1 MQDDR
6 AEHVQGDTP
15 RVEGAVRSAFI
26 WNFATLAFAQVVLAA
41 IFLMLASRLDPATF
55 GIFALASVITDV
67 FYALGTAAAVDA
79 IVQRQDFSR
88 RTLSSITWAMSGI
101 CIVMTVIFCAAA
113 PFYAS
118 AMGAPRVAGA
128 LEVLTLSTLMLPFVI
143 GPTAIMRQKLDVKAL
158 ALLNMVAS
166 LLGGGAAL
174 IISFTPA
181 VEWSLV
187 VQRLVMTF
195 SFVVMATARTR
206 LIPDPVISREE
217 VRNWLSSA
225 SRIFAGQGIAS
236 ITPRL
241 ADVFTGAFFGA
252 TAVGYLRV
260 ATRLSDLLMG
270 FLINPVSQLWVT
282 LMSRTAASTEA
293 RQAVFLQ
300 LTNLMALVALPG
312 FVGLA
317 LTANEVVGL
326 VLPSEY
332 APVAGPL
339 AILCLL
345 GVFVPLTNP
354 RNLLFTALKRFNY
367 LIWFS
372 VLDLVATALCM
383 AVMARFGP
391 VIMVGAGAFT
401 SIIMI
406 MFALP
411 LILRDL
417 KLPPTEV
424 ASHLLPP
431 YVAVAAMAACVIA
444 AEPLLA
450 TLPIIEALLIK
461 IVIGVVSYSGVLMTF
476 FRASVMQALRTVAAR

>member
-1 MQDDR
+1 MQDDSR
-6 AEHVQGDTP
+6 DQLQGDAP
-15 RVEGAVRSAFI
+15 RVEGAVRSAFV
-26 WNFATLAFAQVVLAA
+26 WNFVTLAFAQLVLAA
-41 IFLMLASRLDPATF
+41 IFLLLASRLDPATF

-113 PFYAS
+113 PFYAG
-118 AMGAPRVAGA
+118 AMGAPGIAGA

-158 ALLNMVAS
+158 ALLNMVSS
-166 LLGGGAAL
+166 LMGGGAAL

-181 VEWSLV
+181 LEWSLV
-187 VQRLVMTF
+187 VQRLVMTA
-195 SFVVMATARTR
+195 SFIVLATARTR
-206 LIPDPVISREE
+206 LLPDLVMDRET
-217 VRNWLSSA
+217 VRNWMSSA

-282 LMSRTAASTEA
+282 LMSRTAGSTEA
-293 RQAVFLQ
+293 RQSVFLQ
-300 LTNLMALVALPG
+300 LTNLTALVALPG

-317 LTANEVVGL
+317 LIANEVVSL
-326 VLPSEY
+326 VLPRDY

-339 AILCLL
+339 AVLCLL

-354 RNLLFTALKRFNY
+354 RNLLFTALRRFNY

-372 VLDLVATALCM
+372 VLDLVATALSM
-383 AVMARFGP
+383 AIMARFGP
-391 VIMVGAGAFT
+391 VIMLCSGAFT

-411 LILRDL
+411 LILKDL
-417 KLPPTEV
+417 NLPPTDV

-431 YVAVAAMAACVIA
+431 YVAVAAMAGCVIA
-444 AEPLLA
+444 VGPLLA
-450 TLPIIEALLIK
+450 GLPVIEALLIK
-461 IVIGVVSYSGVLMTF
+461 IAIGIIAYSGVLMTF
-476 FRASVMQALRTVAAR
+476 FRASVMQALRAVAAR

>member
-6 AEHVQGDTP
+6 AEHVQGDAP

-225 SRIFAGQGIAS
+225 SRIFAVISMISLSLIALQGI
-236 ITPRL
+236 
-241 ADVFTGAFFGA
+241 
-252 TAVGYLRV
+252 
-260 ATRLSDLLMG
+260 
-270 FLINPVSQLWVT
+270 
-282 LMSRTAASTEA
+282 
-293 RQAVFLQ
+293 
-300 LTNLMALVALPG
+300 
-312 FVGLA
+312 
-317 LTANEVVGL
+317 
-326 VLPSEY
+326 
-332 APVAGPL
+332 
-339 AILCLL
+339 
-345 GVFVPLTNP
+345 
-354 RNLLFTALKRFNY
+354 
-367 LIWFS
+367 
-372 VLDLVATALCM
+372 
-383 AVMARFGP
+383 
-391 VIMVGAGAFT
+391 
-401 SIIMI
+401 
-406 MFALP
+406 
-411 LILRDL
+411 
-417 KLPPTEV
+417 
-424 ASHLLPP
+424 
-431 YVAVAAMAACVIA
+431 
-444 AEPLLA
+444 
-450 TLPIIEALLIK
+450 
-461 IVIGVVSYSGVLMTF
+461 
-476 FRASVMQALRTVAAR
+476 